1 MTAVTV
7 VIIVLA
13 SVTTTVVITPVAS
26 VTIAMDLMEVANFT
40 TAATMPMVIAPTAIP
55 EHRSAVEPAIVMR
68 SANRD
73 TFKLDRTIVDRI
85 ATIALVIVVV
95 PVARSGR
102 IISGTI
108 VISGGAHAH
117 ADMHAR

>member
-13 SVTTTVVITPVAS
+13 S
-26 VTIAMDLMEVANFT
+26 FT
-40 TAATMPMVIAPTAIP
+40 TAATMPMVIAPTAIPATAMPAPAFAMVPAETGPRPAIPIMPAAAIP

-95 PVARSGR
+95 PVAR
-102 IISGTI
+102 
-108 VISGGAHAH
+108 
-117 ADMHAR
+117 